1 MRKLFDNIKEKNTLI
16 FFFLMLFIFIAAF
29 DPTHAIDKKILNNY
43 DKIKHIGAFF
53 ALSLFLF
60 ESSIKINKYYK
71 FIILISLAFSI
82 EYIQSM
88 IGREASI
95 KDFLASFSGVVLFI
109 FIKFLT
115 NRFRKNIKRP

>member
-1 MRKLFDNIKEKNTLI
+1 LKKLFDNIKEKNTFI

-53 ALSLFLF
+53 ALSLLLF

-95 KDFLASFSGVVLFI
+95 KDFLASFSGIVLFI

>member
-1 MRKLFDNIKEKNTLI
+1 LRKLFDNIKEKNTLI

-53 ALSLFLF
+53 ALSLLLF

-95 KDFLASFSGVVLFI
+95 KDFLASFSGIVLFI